1 MAFRGNFDEKT
12 VPAVAVD
19 TNDKYLGFKKTSE
32 LHFTVPSEIPLEAV
46 PYFEIQRE
54 TFTCF
59 PVTEK

>member
-1 MAFRGNFDEKT
+1 
-12 VPAVAVD
+12 
-19 TNDKYLGFKKTSE
+19 
-32 LHFTVPSEIPLEAV
+32 VPSEIPLEAV